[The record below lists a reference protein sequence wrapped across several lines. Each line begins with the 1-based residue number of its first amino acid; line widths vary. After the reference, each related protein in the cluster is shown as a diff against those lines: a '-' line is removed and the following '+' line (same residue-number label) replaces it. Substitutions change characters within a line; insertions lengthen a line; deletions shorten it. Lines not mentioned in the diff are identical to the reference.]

1 MAERDF
7 LLPDPGEG
15 LEEAEIV
22 AWLVS
27 EGDVVALNQPFV
39 EVETAKATVE
49 IPSPYAGRI
58 AKLHA
63 DVGGI
68 VRVGDVLVTF
78 DIGNPADGAEERV
91 SSSSVER
98 GRPVA
103 ATPAV
108 RRLARDRGVNLDSVA
123 GSGPHGRI
131 TGDDVEA
138 TAQGENRPVASTA
151 SISADAVPITMLR
164 RTIAERL
171 TEVAAIPQV
180 TTFRTVDCTELEA
193 FRRELDVSPLPLLV
207 SALARIGG
215 DHPMLNASW
224 QDDHIDVFRTMH
236 VGVATDTAR
245 GLVVAV
251 VRNAPSLGITAIAA
265 EIRRLADAARSGTI
279 KPEELVGS
287 TITVTN
293 TGSYGSEHGT
303 PLLNPGNA
311 VTLALGVVAPRAL
324 VVDGAVLA
332 RPSCTLSLTFD
343 HRVLDGATAGRA
355 LTDLVACLQE
365 AERLRD
371 LPR

>member
-49 IPSPYAGRI
+49 IPSPYAGRV

-78 DIGNPADGAEERV
+78 DIGNPTDA
-91 SSSSVER
+91 
-98 GRPVA
+98 RPVA

-108 RRLARDRGVNLDSVA
+108 RRLAKDRGVDLDSVA
-123 GSGPHGRI
+123 GSGPDGRI

-138 TAQGENRPVASTA
+138 AARGERLVATTP
-151 SISADAVPITMLR
+151 SIAAEAVPITMLR

-180 TTFRTVDCTELEA
+180 TTFRTVDCTELEV
-193 FRRELDVSPLPLLV
+193 FRRELDVSPLPVVV
-207 SALARIGG
+207 SALARVGR

-224 QDDHIDVFRTMH
+224 QHDHIDVFRTMH
-236 VGVATDTAR
+236 VGIATDTAR
-245 GLVVAV
+245 GLIVAV
-251 VRNAPSLGITAIAA
+251 VRDAPSLGITAVAA
-265 EIRRLADAARSGTI
+265 EIRRLSDAARSGTI
-279 KPEELVGS
+279 RPEELVGS
-287 TITVTN
+287 TISVTN
-293 TGSYGSEHGT
+293 TGSYGSEFGT

-311 VTLALGVVAPRAL
+311 VTLALGVIAPRAL

-332 RPSCTLSLTFD
+332 RPACTLSLTFD